1 MPRVDHRRYSVETA
15 EVEILLVEDN
25 PKDVEL
31 TLHALRKE
39 NLSKCIQVVRDGEEA
54 LEFLFCRGTYSNR
67 SFDNPPKL
75 VVLDLKLP
83 KVDGLEVLRE
93 VKNDSRTR
101 AIPVAILTSSNED
114 RDLVAGYKLGV
125 NSYIQ
130 KPVDFNQFRDTV
142 KQLGL
147 YWLMVNQSPP
157 SSAFSEE

>member
-1 MPRVDHRRYSVETA
+1 MKTA

-39 NLSKCIQVVRDGEEA
+39 NLSNRIQVVRDGEEA
-54 LEFLFCRGTYSNR
+54 LEFLFCRGTHSKR

-83 KVDGLEVLRE
+83 KVNGLEVLRAI
-93 VKNDSRTR
+93 KNDTRTR
-101 AIPVAILTSSNED
+101 AIPVTILTSSNED
-114 RDLVAGYKLGV
+114 RDLVESYKLGV

-130 KPVDFNQFRDTV
+130 KPVDFNQFRETV

-147 YWLMVNQSPP
+147 YWLVVNQSPP
-157 SSAFSEE
+157 SSAFSER